1 MSWIFYFAISFY
13 TRVYFLIFF
22 SNKVFFPCSILHLY
36 LPIIYLNLICW
47 YFIWN
52 QFSLCCFPLM
62 YSFFPVHFGG
72 IPVFDHLNQAFL
84 LFTILLLVFQKY
96 CISKLK
102 KKLSAFFFSVEY
114 SIMLNSYLLVLLFS
128 QKGKRHVYPNVHHST
143 VYNSQDMEAT

>member
-13 TRVYFLIFF
+13 TRVYFLILF
-22 SNKVFFPCSILHLY
+22 SNKVFFPCSLLHLY

-52 QFSLCCFPLM
+52 EFSVCFCFFFPLS
-62 YSFFPVHFGG
+62 YLAFFAMHFGG

-102 KKLSAFFFSVEY
+102 KNYLHSSFQLS
-114 SIMLNSYLLVLLFS
+114 ILLCWIVICLSFYFRMRFINIITCHLF
-128 QKGKRHVYPNVHHST
+128 QN
-143 VYNSQDMEAT
+143 